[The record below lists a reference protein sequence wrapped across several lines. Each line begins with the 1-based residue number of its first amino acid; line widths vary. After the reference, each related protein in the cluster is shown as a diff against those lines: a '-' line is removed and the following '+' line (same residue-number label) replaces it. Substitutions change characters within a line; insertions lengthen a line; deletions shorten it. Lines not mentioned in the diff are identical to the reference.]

1 MDHKANGNGKNLEAS
16 RVPDQTDHP
25 DPDFLP
31 VELNIAKFS
40 SFIFTPS
47 HARNDAPA
55 RVKTW
60 VIDIKGKKA
69 LAKIL
74 VEPVDRQILNTFDYR
89 TYLTLQKLWWERP
102 RDPEEGWTA
111 IRLRE
116 LARIMKLGWGKKQLL
131 LLKRSLRSLRKV
143 PITWQ
148 YSFFDKDAG
157 RHHRFEEPINL
168 LSKLRIYESRN
179 LRSRSNGYEG
189 VSYFRFNEQIEK
201 NLLRQH
207 TKPVLVDVVMEIRG
221 EIALTLYAFL
231 DVVMADKFTWQR
243 RAARLLE
250 EDLFVRGKYVWPSE
264 RLRLIRRAVEELEGK
279 PISTGILRLAMVK
292 TKDDRDYK
300 LIVKKRPTRALPSEG
315 ADPKH
320 LDLVEQILDFTNDRR
335 SRPYYEKMVRY
346 LPETLVYCALSETK
360 DAECRGQIRTSRA
373 RFFTTVLKRLE
384 KERNRPLNGGSGFSN

>member
-1 MDHKANGNGKNLEAS
+1 MGGNGKSLGAPLIPGLIDNQDL
-16 RVPDQTDHP
+16 
-25 DPDFLP
+25 LP
-31 VELNIAKFS
+31 VEMNIAKFS

-47 HARNDAPA
+47 HARNDVLA

-60 VIDIKGKKA
+60 VIDINGKKA

-102 RDPEEGWTA
+102 RDPAEGWTA

-157 RHHRFEEPINL
+157 RHHLFEEPINL

-179 LRSRSNGYEG
+179 LRSRSDGYEG

-207 TKPVLVDVVMEIRG
+207 TKPILVDVVMEIRG

-231 DVVMADKFTWQR
+231 DVVMADKFAWQR
-243 RAARLLE
+243 RAGRLLE
-250 EDLFVRGKYVWPSE
+250 EDLSVRGKYVWPSE
-264 RLRLIRRAVEELEGK
+264 RLRLIRRAIEELEGK
-279 PISTGILRLAMVK
+279 PISTGLLQLAMVK
-292 TKDDRDYK
+292 TKDDKDYK
-300 LIVKKRPTRALPSEG
+300 LIVRKRPTRSLPIEG
-315 ADPKH
+315 ADPKQ
-320 LDLVEQILDFTNDRR
+320 LDLVEQILEFTNDRH
-335 SRPYYEKMVRY
+335 SRPYYEKMVRC

-360 DAECRGQIRTSRA
+360 DAEYHGQIRTSRA
-373 RFFTTVLKRLE
+373 RFFTTVLKRLAR
-384 KERNRPLNGGSGFSN
+384 ERGRPPNGDSVFSQ

>member
-1 MDHKANGNGKNLEAS
+1 MGGNGKNLGAS
-16 RVPDQTDHP
+16 LIPGLIDNQDL
-25 DPDFLP
+25 LP

-47 HARNDAPA
+47 HARNDALA

-102 RDPEEGWTA
+102 RDPVEGWTA
-111 IRLRE
+111 IGLRE
-116 LARIMKLGWGKKQLL
+116 LARIMKLGWGKKQML

-157 RHHRFEEPINL
+157 RHHLFEEPINL
-168 LSKLRIYESRN
+168 LSRLRIYESRN
-179 LRSRSNGYEG
+179 IQSRKEGYEG

-221 EIALTLYAFL
+221 EVALTLYAFL
-231 DVVMADKFTWQR
+231 DVVMADKFAWQR

-250 EDLFVRGKYVWPSE
+250 EDLSVRGKYVWPSE
-264 RLRLIRRAVEELEGK
+264 RLRLIRRAIEELEGK
-279 PISTGILRLAMVK
+279 PISTGLLQLAMVK
-292 TKDDRDYK
+292 TKDGKDYK
-300 LIVKKRPTRALPSEG
+300 LIVRKRPITSLPNEG
-315 ADPKH
+315 ADPKQI
-320 LDLVEQILDFTNDRR
+320 DLVEQILEFTNDRQ
-335 SRPYYEKMVRY
+335 SRPYYEKMVRC
-346 LPETLVYCALSETK
+346 LPEALVYCALSETK
-360 DAECRGQIRTSRA
+360 DAERRGQIRTSRA
-373 RFFTTVLKRLE
+373 RFFVTVLKRLE
-384 KERNRPLNGGSGFSN
+384 RERNRAPNAPSAF